1 MAERKKMVASIER
14 SEKYLLD
21 QEAKLDLL
29 EETIN
34 QPLNEDVEG
43 NINIG
48 FWREWVQSSWE
59 GFAATGN
66 RYFLKIGNGT

>member
-43 NINIG
+43 NI
-48 FWREWVQSSWE
+48 
-59 GFAATGN
+59 TGN

>member
-43 NINIG
+43 N
-48 FWREWVQSSWE
+48 
-59 GFAATGN
+59 TGN
-66 RYFLKIGNGT
+66 RFFF